1 MKKHLLLV
9 STFALSLLNA
19 QIVKS
24 VERKAIKEKAFENY
38 IKNNNTLYDSNKSSN
53 NLDQLRRRISF
64 VFEGRPYFYSNE
76 DIRQVR
82 NVNADILNDSGSS
95 IGLSSNVN
103 GEGIKYTVFDGGRVY
118 AAHSVFDNLPNR
130 ITNKEASIEE
140 YSAHATAVSG
150 FIGARSFSVPGSN
163 LRGIAMNSTIDS
175 YMFADTTLP
184 GNSSPSDVFDKI
196 VTSNPNISNHSY
208 GNNSG
213 WLYGPTYGLPNGWFW
228 SGSYSTSNNVA
239 YDLQGTYLDNDA
251 NYDDIVYNNPSNIIV
266 KSSGNYFGDGP
277 AGSSISTAYYV
288 SGNTYVPFPPGAI
301 LPPNNCT
308 NGYDC
313 ISNGSLAKNIIVVGA
328 TNIITTNNFKYNS
341 ASDVIHSDYSSAGPR
356 DDGGIK
362 PDIVTT
368 GTNVSHASTST
379 TGSNSNSAGS
389 GTSYSAPVITG
400 IIGLWTQISKQLF
413 AGQLLNAA
421 SAKSLLIHSAK
432 EAGNTGPDPLFG
444 WGYAD
449 AKGGAEILVGKS
461 NNSVIFKD
469 ETLTSGNLNEK
480 LLVASGTAPLKITI
494 SWIDPAF
501 TNLPSSFSDAYN
513 NRSSRLINDLDL
525 RVIDTNT
532 NTTYFPWKLD
542 PDNPN
547 SPAIKADNTV
557 DNVEQVILDN
567 PIAGRT
573 YKVVISHKGTL
584 VDDDNLISPQNYSII
599 ATGYSQELLGTDETI
614 IKNNLIIAPTLTKD
628 IVNILKAPKK
638 SSFTVYDLSGKKLQ
652 SGVINSAQ
660 EAVSLSSYTNGI
672 YIIEVKTDK
681 DVISKKVIKE

>member
-38 IKNNNTLYDSNKSSN
+38 IKNNNTLYDSNKSPN

-82 NVNADILNDSGSS
+82 NINADILNDSGSN
-95 IGLSSNVN
+95 IGLSGNVN

-118 AAHSVFDNLPNR
+118 AAHSVFDNLPSR

-208 GNNSG
+208 GNNNG

-628 IVNILKAPKK
+628 VVNILKAPKK
-638 SSFTVYDLSGKKLQ
+638 SSFSVYDLSGKKLQ

>member
-38 IKNNNTLYDSNKSSN
+38 IKNNNTLYDSNKSPN

-82 NVNADILNDSGSS
+82 NVNADILNDSGSN
-95 IGLSSNVN
+95 IGLSGNVN

-251 NYDDIVYNNPSNIIV
+251 NYDNIVYNNPSNIIV

-638 SSFTVYDLSGKKLQ
+638 SSFSVYDLSGKKLQ